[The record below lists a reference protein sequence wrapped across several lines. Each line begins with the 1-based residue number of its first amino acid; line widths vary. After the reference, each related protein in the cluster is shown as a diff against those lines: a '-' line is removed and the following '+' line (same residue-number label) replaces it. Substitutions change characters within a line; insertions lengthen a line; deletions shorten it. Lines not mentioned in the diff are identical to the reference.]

1 MKSHGNKVN
10 AINISSNVYSAIF
23 QLLDLLTIDLN
34 HFLEVK
40 LQTRISATYPKS
52 ECISSL
58 SSFPVYNIRLVGN

>member
-40 LQTRISATYPKS
+40 LQTRISAAYPKS